1 MRSVFNA
8 VNPLQRRGVLGA
20 ALLVMLMASITSI
33 TSITTMATE
42 LVAQTSNTDL
52 RALRERLER
61 QFDLVPLTGGMALR
75 PKSPMRDIRLIEV
88 TDGEIAVNGTPVT
101 GRELRERLGADG
113 DAILR
118 VSYLT
123 VEQQRELSAPPRE
136 SESERERE
144 AVRDPQ
150 PQLERTE
157 REAAKEPRRARRS
170 SGDRVR
176 IFGDVTVQEDE
187 EITGQVIAVLGSVR
201 VLGEVGDQVVAV
213 LGSVDLGPSAVVAGD
228 IVSIGGRVR
237 RSPTAQV
244 RRNVTEV
251 SLSDSNVHVRLPWFD
266 ASGPWPFFASFGAIP
281 RLIGT
286 GLRLVLLLLLTGI
299 AFLVARRGVEA
310 SAQRVTDNPVK
321 MTLVGLLAEILVA
334 PVLLLAGVVL
344 AVSIIGIPLLLLLP
358 FVVVLLLLMALVGF
372 AGTAAAIG
380 NSVQRRLTHD
390 DASPYVSVAIGV
402 LVILSPVLIG
412 RLIAL
417 AGWPVTPVAVL
428 LVALGFSV
436 ELLAWAS
443 GFGAVLTNA
452 FTRWQAQRA
461 ARA

>member
-1 MRSVFNA
+1 
-8 VNPLQRRGVLGA
+8 
-20 ALLVMLMASITSI
+20 
-33 TSITTMATE
+33 
-42 LVAQTSNTDL
+42 
-52 RALRERLER
+52 
-61 QFDLVPLTGGMALR
+61 
-75 PKSPMRDIRLIEV
+75 
-88 TDGEIAVNGTPVT
+88 
-101 GRELRERLGADG
+101 
-113 DAILR
+113 
-118 VSYLT
+118 
-123 VEQQRELSAPPRE
+123 
-136 SESERERE
+136 
-144 AVRDPQ
+144 
-150 PQLERTE
+150 
-157 REAAKEPRRARRS
+157 
-170 SGDRVR
+170 
-176 IFGDVTVQEDE
+176 
-187 EITGQVIAVLGSVR
+187 
-201 VLGEVGDQVVAV
+201 
-213 LGSVDLGPSAVVAGD
+213 
-228 IVSIGGRVR
+228 
-237 RSPTAQV
+237 
-244 RRNVTEV
+244 
-251 SLSDSNVHVRLPWFD
+251 
-266 ASGPWPFFASFGAIP
+266 
-281 RLIGT
+281 
-286 GLRLVLLLLLTGI
+286 
-299 AFLVARRGVEA
+299 
-310 SAQRVTDNPVK
+310 VTDNPVK

>member
-8 VNPLQRRGVLGA
+8 VNPFQRRGVLGA
-20 ALLVMLMASITSI
+20 ALLVMLMATV
-33 TSITTMATE
+33 
-42 LVAQTSNTDL
+42 LVAQTSNTEL

-75 PKSPMRDIRLIEV
+75 PKSPTRDIRLIEV

-123 VEQQRELSAPPRE
+123 VEQQRELSAPPPRE
-136 SESERERE
+136 SERV

-157 REAAKEPRRARRS
+157 RDAAKDPPRSRRS

-187 EITGQVIAVLGSVR
+187 EVTGQVIAVLGSVR

-213 LGSVDLGPSAVVAGD
+213 LGSVDLGPNAIVAGD

-286 GLRLVLLLLLTGI
+286 GIRLVLLLLLTGI

-310 SAQRVTDNPVK
+310 SAQRVIDNPVK

-334 PVLLLAGVVL
+334 PVLLLASVVL

-380 NSVQRRLTHD
+380 NSVQRRLTRD

-412 RLIAL
+412 RVIAL

>member
-1 MRSVFNA
+1 MRSVFA
-8 VNPLQRRGVLGA
+8 CIQYRTTRRA
-20 ALLVMLMASITSI
+20 ALL
-33 TSITTMATE
+33 
-42 LVAQTSNTDL
+42 LVPVLLAGVALAAQTTDDDLQGL
-52 RALRERLER
+52 RARLER
-61 QFDLVPLTGGMALR
+61 QFDVVMLTGGVALR
-75 PKSPMRDIRLIEV
+75 PKTTMRDVRLIEV

-101 GRELRERLGADG
+101 GRELRERIGTDADP
-113 DAILR
+113 ILR

-123 VEQQRELSAPPRE
+123 VEQQHALAAPRE
-136 SESERERE
+136 RGRD
-144 AVRDPQ
+144 AVRETQ
-150 PQLERTE
+150 PPLERGTP
-157 REAAKEPRRARRS
+157 APAKTPQRSRRS
-170 SGDRVR
+170 QGDRVR

-187 EITGQVIAVLGSVR
+187 EITGQVVAVLGSVR
-201 VLGEVGDQVVAV
+201 INGEVGDEVVAV
-213 LGSVDLGPSAVVAGD
+213 VGSVDLGPNAVVGGD
-228 IVSIGGRVR
+228 IVSVGGRVR

-251 SLSDSNVHVRLPWFD
+251 SFSDSNVHVRLPWFD
-266 ASGPWPFFASFGAIP
+266 ASGPWPFFTSFGAIP

-310 SAQRVTDNPVK
+310 SAQRVSDNPVK
-321 MTLVGLLAEILVA
+321 MTVVGLLAEILVA
-334 PVLLLAGVVL
+334 PVLLLIGLVL

-380 NSVQRRLTHD
+380 NSVQRRLID
-390 DASPYVSVAIGV
+390 DGASPYLSVAIGV
-402 LVILSPVLIG
+402 LVILSPVVIG

-417 AGWPVTPVAVL
+417 VGWPATPVAVL